1 MTRMPNSSSPLPAFR
16 PPPRPTPR
24 PSLTRL
30 PPLSSLRTFL
40 VAAQH
45 LNFAQAAQELNVT
58 PAAVG
63 QQIRLLEA
71 HLGRPLFLRQG
82 RVLRLTEDGGAL
94 LPGLREGFGRIVQSV
109 ADLSAPDLGR
119 PLTVSVPP
127 SFATKWLVPRLERYK
142 AAHPGQD
149 VRIVASMALAD
160 LAADGVDCAI
170 RYGGGVYPG
179 VAVER
184 LLTEAVIPVCS
195 PALMAGAH
203 PPDRLE
209 NLPHHT
215 LLHDDSPDDDASCP
229 DWRMWLRA
237 AGISTVNPLQ
247 GLSFDQSSLVLEAA
261 LAGQGVALA
270 KARLAD
276 GDLRAGRLVQP
287 FGLDRPL
294 CRSQGVRFAYYF
306 LCAPDKAGD
315 PRVQAFRAWLRVE
328 CGAEETSS
336 SG

>member
-1 MTRMPNSSSPLPAFR
+1 MPDQPRSPAR
-16 PPPRPTPR
+16 PVQRT
-24 PSLTRL
+24 SLTRL

-82 RVLRLTEDGGAL
+82 RALRLTEDGSAL
-94 LPGLREGFGRIVQSV
+94 MPGLSDGFGRIVQSV
-109 ADLSAPDLGR
+109 ADLSAPDPET

-127 SFATKWLVPRLERYK
+127 SFATKWLVPRLDRYRTAEPER
-142 AAHPGQD
+142 D
-149 VRIVASMALAD
+149 VRIAASMALAD
-160 LAADGVDCAI
+160 LSADGVDCAI
-170 RYGGGVYPG
+170 RYGGGGYPG
-179 VAVER
+179 LVVEQ
-184 LLTEAVIPVCS
+184 LLTEAVVPVCS
-195 PALMAGAH
+195 PALLGTLH
-203 PPDRLE
+203 PPDRPEHLR
-209 NLPHHT
+209 HHT
-215 LLHDDSPDDDASCP
+215 LLHDDSPDGDASCP

-237 AGISTVNPLQ
+237 AGANDVSPAQ
-247 GLSFDQSSLVLEAA
+247 GLRFDQSSLVLEAA

-276 GDLRAGRLVQP
+276 ADLRAGRLVQP
-287 FGLDRPL
+287 FGE
-294 CRSQGVRFAYYF
+294 SQGVRFAYYF

-315 PRVQAFRAWLRVE
+315 PRVQAFRAWLRAE
-328 CGAEETSS
+328 CRAEP
-336 SG
+336 G

>member
-1 MTRMPNSSSPLPAFR
+1 MPDSSSPLS
-16 PPPRPTPR
+16 PPRPSSRPAPR

-45 LNFAQAAQELNVT
+45 LNFARAAQELNVT

-63 QQIRLLEA
+63 QQIRLLES

-82 RVLRLTEDGGAL
+82 RVLRLTEDGSAL

-109 ADLSAPDLGR
+109 ADLSAPDPGT

-160 LAADGVDCAI
+160 LSADGVDCAI

-195 PALMAGAH
+195 PTLMAASH

-209 NLPHHT
+209 TLRHHT
-215 LLHDDSPDDDASCP
+215 LLHDDSPDGDASCP

-237 AGISTVNPLQ
+237 AGINDVNPAQ
-247 GLSFDQSSLVLEAA
+247 GLRFDQSSLVLEAA

-276 GDLRAGRLVQP
+276 ADLRAGRLVQP
-287 FGLDRPL
+287 FGQDRPS
-294 CRSQGVRFAYYF
+294 CRSQGVRFAYYL
-306 LCAPDKAGD
+306 LCVPDRAGD
-315 PRVQAFRAWLRVE
+315 PRVRAFRDWLRGE
-328 CGAEETSS
+328 CGTEETPP